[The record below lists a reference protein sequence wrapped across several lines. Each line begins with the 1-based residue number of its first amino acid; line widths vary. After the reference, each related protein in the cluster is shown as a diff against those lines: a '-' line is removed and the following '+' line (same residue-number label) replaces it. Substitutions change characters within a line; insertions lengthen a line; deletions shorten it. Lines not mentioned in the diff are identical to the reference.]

1 MSPRSALVT
10 AGKYTSERMV
20 WRKTHGRTVP
30 ESAGGHR
37 GRGGSTR
44 RHRRQGWLALL
55 PRLRLLSRLR
65 HWSGFRHRPD
75 GWRPHDGAADAMTHA
90 APASSWVLGG
100 RRRTGRRRS
109 RAGLAGAQSP
119 ALGQPPSQAQLPSQ
133 AQPPSEG
140 QPLAWGQAQPQAED
154 PAQVSG
160 SVQNPAPA
168 SFRAPASQ
176 GTAAGS
182 ARPAEPEG
190 PAVDETQ
197 ASAGSVPGSSAKP
210 DSLSVPQAQPRRVR
224 LAQMPYLIVLG
235 GAALALETIRQG
247 GRQVQDGT
255 LVLAGVL
262 LTAALARL
270 VLPDHRAGMLSS
282 RGRPWDVTVFVVLGI
297 GLLVAG
303 LVLPVPS

>member
-1 MSPRSALVT
+1 
-10 AGKYTSERMV
+10 
-20 WRKTHGRTVP
+20 
-30 ESAGGHR
+30 
-37 GRGGSTR
+37 
-44 RHRRQGWLALL
+44 
-55 PRLRLLSRLR
+55 
-65 HWSGFRHRPD
+65 
-75 GWRPHDGAADAMTHA
+75 MTHA

-182 ARPAEPEG
+182 SRPAEPEG